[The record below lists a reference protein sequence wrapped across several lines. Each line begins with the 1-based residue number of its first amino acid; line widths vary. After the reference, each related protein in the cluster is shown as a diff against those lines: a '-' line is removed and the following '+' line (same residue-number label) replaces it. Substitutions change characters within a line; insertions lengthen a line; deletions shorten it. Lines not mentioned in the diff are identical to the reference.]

1 MDPELKDSLKKMAV
15 LTVLL
20 MAAIVT
26 LGLLFSDQ
34 LESFSKVIVGTLG
47 YTGIGV
53 GIFIAD
59 ALTFPVPPDFY
70 LAVAVTA
77 DLDPYKVIV
86 AGSIGSIL
94 GGIVA
99 FAIGRWLG
107 TVSFTQKLVEPFREE
122 GVRLINKLGVT
133 AVIVAALTPIPFS
146 ITCVLAGMMG
156 MTWKLFLPATL
167 FRIPRIAGYFL
178 LIQLGW
184 MVAT

>member
-1 MDPELKDSLKKMAV
+1 MDPDLKRSLKKMGV
-15 LTVLL
+15 LTLVL
-20 MAAIVT
+20 MVGIIT
-26 LGLLFSDQ
+26 LGLLFASELQ
-34 LESFSKVIVGTLG
+34 AFSHVVVETLG

-77 DLDPYKVIV
+77 GLDPVKVIIV
-86 AGSIGSIL
+86 GSICSIM
-94 GGIVA
+94 GGISG

-122 GVRLINKLGVT
+122 GTRLINKLGVT

-156 MTWKLFLPATL
+156 MTWKVFLPATL
-167 FRIPRIAGYFL
+167 FRIPRIAGYYL